1 MAGVVAAKARL
12 DAAPLSIPS
21 ARRWPLGEPQTRAC
35 YAATKTSVAHRQG
48 QEGEGSEGQGGT
60 ALVPKVLKPTGVIL
74 AEPDGNAG
82 TYTPELPNID
92 STEA

>member
-12 DAAPLSIPS
+12 NPAPSSIPS
-21 ARRWPLGEPQTRAC
+21 ARHWPLGEPQWPARQRPQ
-35 YAATKTSVAHRQG
+35 TSVGHRQG
-48 QEGEGSEGQGGT
+48 QEGEGSEGQGGI

-82 TYTPELPNID
+82 TYR
-92 STEA
+92 